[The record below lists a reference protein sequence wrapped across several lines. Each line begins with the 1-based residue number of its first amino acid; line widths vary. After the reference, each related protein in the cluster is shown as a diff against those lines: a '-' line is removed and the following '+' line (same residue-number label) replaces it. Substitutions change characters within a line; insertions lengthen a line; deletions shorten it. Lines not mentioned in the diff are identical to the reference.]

1 MPNLPTVAIIGRP
14 NTGKST
20 LFNRL
25 VGRRKAIVSDIPG
38 TTRDHIAARVETSE
52 VDYLLV
58 DTGGMGGGT
67 NDEDFEDDVHAQSL
81 LAIQNADVILFTIN
95 AQEELTAS
103 DFEIVDALRKK
114 RKGHVPV
121 LLVLTKC
128 DNPEKVDEILPHYYE
143 LGIADLIL
151 PVSAIH
157 MLGLE
162 ELQDEIIEKLTKLHF
177 HKEEPTG
184 DINHQS
190 TPRVA
195 IIGKPNVG
203 KSSIINAFMS
213 EKQKEESPLLVSE
226 VPGTTR
232 DAVDTIIRYHD
243 QEYLFIDTAGIKRR
257 SQTDKK
263 IETFAYFRSIQAVEE
278 ADIAVLVIDMTEPVS
293 KQDKRIAQIAI
304 EDGKG
309 LIVLLNKADLL
320 SIEERATA
328 LAEAKG
334 ALSFCTFAPFL
345 TVSAQTRKDLLKV
358 FELIEM
364 VQQSRSRRIPTKE
377 LHEWFR
383 DAVYGKPMGSL
394 SSSKHI
400 TQAEDIPPTF
410 AIFVKNPKDVHV
422 SQLRYLENNLRK
434 TFGFD
439 GTPIRWVTKGS

>member
-1 MPNLPTVAIIGRP
+1 MAKLPTVAIIGRP

-25 VGRRKAIVSDIPG
+25 VGRRKAIVSDVPG
-38 TTRDHIAARVETSE
+38 TTRDHVAGRVETDV
-52 VDYLLV
+52 VDYLLI

-81 LAIQNADVILFTIN
+81 LALENADLILFTVN

-103 DFEIVDALRKK
+103 DFSIVDDLRKK

-128 DNPEKVDEILPHYYE
+128 DNPEEVDEILPRYYE
-143 LGIADLIL
+143 LGIADHIL
-151 PVSAIH
+151 PVSANH
-157 MLGLE
+157 MLGME
-162 ELQDEIIEKLTKLHF
+162 ELGNKITEQLTKLNF
-177 HKEEPTG
+177 QKVEEEKRS
-184 DINHQS
+184 I
-190 TPRVA
+190 PRIA

-213 EKQKEESPLLVSE
+213 EKQKETSPLLVSE

-232 DAVDTIIRYHD
+232 DAVDTVIRYND

-257 SQTDKK
+257 SQTDKE
-263 IETFAYFRSIQAVEE
+263 IETFAYFRSIRAVEE
-278 ADIAVLVIDMTEPVS
+278 ADIAVLVVDATQPVS
-293 KQDKRIAQIAI
+293 KQDKRIARIAI

-309 LIVLLNKADLL
+309 LIILLNKSDLL
-320 SIEERATA
+320 SSEERAKA
-328 LAEAKG
+328 LAEAKD
-334 ALSFCTFAPFL
+334 ALPFCTFAPFL
-345 TVSAQTRKDLLKV
+345 TVSAETRKDLIKV

-364 VQQSRSRRIPTKE
+364 VERSRSRRIPTKD
-377 LHEWFR
+377 LNEWFR

-434 TFGFD
+434 TFGLD
-439 GTPIRWVTKGS
+439 GTPVRWVTKNSRS